1 MEMTL
6 LSITVWFT
14 HFLIASALYFNTL
27 PTNTTSDHTETTQV
41 TPATTKTNHEPKIL
55 INATSFSPPTTTQDS
70 TINMPSEVHTQPN
83 TTPYVTPTEETTS
96 LHQYNSSTSS
106 QNDTMD
112 DGVGN
117 SSNVAVS
124 HRNTSHATV
133 STDFARLTPQNIE
146 TETMS
151 SMSYNDGGRPV
162 QTADTLSDPLNSVST
177 VPWTEKEDD
186 RTKADEGNYETNS
199 TQATFANTKE
209 ESRGTQSTE
218 GSEHREEPNDTAA
231 NTIGVSAATA
241 TARIDWSTSQN
252 LDIPMNTTAQNSTVT
267 DAPEYH
273 TSIDGVSATIH
284 DWSTSQISDIPM
296 NTTAQDP
303 TVTDVPEHHTSI
315 DGVSAT
321 IHDWST
327 SQISDIPM
335 NTTAQDPTV
344 TDVPEHHTSIGGVS
358 AATTTARIHD
368 WSTSQI
374 SDIPMNTT
382 AQDPTVTDVPE
393 HHTSID
399 GVSATIHD
407 WSTSQISDIPMNTT
421 AQDPTVTD
429 APEHHTSIGGVNHS
443 TIQQNR
449 FTNSTAHTGREN
461 ITGTDTPGGTT
472 TYNNN
477 NNSIITDV
485 LTDATTNETNKT
497 DTESNVWPKCLNPE
511 SKSRQS
517 RLVCFITVWALA
529 MTATIFLG
537 ITIFLWVRLT
547 VFKKKM
553 KRREKG
559 GQKGEKESLWADPK
573 ASVQERVE
581 FWYVNGSTMEAD
593 RKQKDRKRQERMKKR
608 GQQLDT
614 EENGLWIQP
623 RVTVDD
629 ITEFWYANRRLKE
642 DRMQDM

>member
-344 TDVPEHHTSIGGVS
+344 TD
-358 AATTTARIHD
+358 
-368 WSTSQI
+368 
-374 SDIPMNTT
+374 
-382 AQDPTVTDVPE
+382 
-393 HHTSID
+393 
-399 GVSATIHD
+399 
-407 WSTSQISDIPMNTT
+407 
-421 AQDPTVTD
+421 

>member
-27 PTNTTSDHTETTQV
+27 PTNTMSDYTETTQV
-41 TPATTKTNHEPKIL
+41 TPATTKTNQVPKIL
-55 INATSFSPPTTTQDS
+55 INATPFSPPITTQDS
-70 TINMPSEVHTQPN
+70 TTNMPSEVHTQPN
-83 TTPYVTPTEETTS
+83 TTPYVTPKEETTS
-96 LHQYNSSTSS
+96 LHQYNSGTSS
-106 QNDTMD
+106 QNDKMD

-124 HRNTSHATV
+124 HRNTSDATV

-218 GSEHREEPNDTAA
+218 GSEHREEPNGTAA

-252 LDIPMNTTAQNSTVT
+252 LDIPMNTTAYTTAQDPTVT
-267 DAPEYH
+267 DAPEHH
-273 TSIDGVSATIH
+273 TSIGGVSARIH

-303 TVTDVPEHHTSI
+303 TVTDT
-315 DGVSAT
+315 
-321 IHDWST
+321 
-327 SQISDIPM
+327 
-335 NTTAQDPTV
+335 
-344 TDVPEHHTSIGGVS
+344 PEHHTSIGGVS

-382 AQDPTVTDVPE
+382 AQDPTVTDAPE
-393 HHTSID
+393 HHTSIG
-399 GVSATIHD
+399 GVSVRIHD

-421 AQDPTVTD
+421 DYTTEQDPTVTD
-429 APEHHTSIGGVNHS
+429 APEYHTSVGGVNHS

-477 NNSIITDV
+477 SSIITDV

-497 DTESNVWPKCLNPE
+497 DTESKVWPKCLNPE

-553 KRREKG
+553 MRREKG

-593 RKQKDRKRQERMKKR
+593 KKQKDRKRQERMKKR
-608 GQQLDT
+608 GQQWDN

-642 DRMQDM
+642 DRTQDM

>member
-14 HFLIASALYFNTL
+14 HFLIASALYLNTL
-27 PTNTTSDHTETTQV
+27 PTNTMSGYTETTQV
-41 TPATTKTNHEPKIL
+41 TPATTKTNQEPKIL
-55 INATSFSPPTTTQDS
+55 INATPFSPPTTTQDS
-70 TINMPSEVHTQPN
+70 TTNMPSEVHTQPN

-96 LHQYNSSTSS
+96 LHQYNSNTSS
-106 QNDTMD
+106 QNDKMD
-112 DGVGN
+112 AGVGN

-151 SMSYNDGGRPV
+151 SMSYSDGGRPV

-218 GSEHREEPNDTAA
+218 GSEHREEPNGTAA
-231 NTIGVSAATA
+231 NTISVSAATA
-241 TARIDWSTSQN
+241 TARIDWSTSHN
-252 LDIPMNTTAQNSTVT
+252 LDIPMNTTA
-267 DAPEYH
+267 Y
-273 TSIDGVSATIH
+273 
-284 DWSTSQISDIPM
+284 
-296 NTTAQDP
+296 TTAQDP
-303 TVTDVPEHHTSI
+303 TVTD
-315 DGVSAT
+315 A
-321 IHDWST
+321 
-327 SQISDIPM
+327 
-335 NTTAQDPTV
+335 
-344 TDVPEHHTSIGGVS
+344 PEHHTSIGGVS

-368 WSTSQI
+368 WSTPQI

-382 AQDPTVTDVPE
+382 AY
-393 HHTSID
+393 
-399 GVSATIHD
+399 
-407 WSTSQISDIPMNTT
+407 TT

-429 APEHHTSIGGVNHS
+429 APEHHTSIGGVSARIHDWSTSQNSDIPMNTTAQDPTVTDEPEHHTSIGGVSAATTTARIHDWSTPQISDISMNTTAYTTAQDPTVTDAPKYHTSVGGVNHS

-477 NNSIITDV
+477 SSIITDV

-497 DTESNVWPKCLNPE
+497 DTESKVWPKCLNPE

-553 KRREKG
+553 RRREKG

-593 RKQKDRKRQERMKKR
+593 KKQKDRKRQERMKKR
-608 GQQLDT
+608 GQQWDN

-642 DRMQDM
+642 DRTQDM

>member
-14 HFLIASALYFNTL
+14 HFLIAQALYLNTL
-27 PTNTTSDHTETTQV
+27 PTNTMSDHTETTQV
-41 TPATTKTNHEPKIL
+41 TPATTKTNQEPKIL
-55 INATSFSPPTTTQDS
+55 INATPFSPPTTTQDS
-70 TINMPSEVHTQPN
+70 TTNLPSEVHTQPN
-83 TTPYVTPTEETTS
+83 TTPYVMSTEETTS
-96 LHQYNSSTSS
+96 LHQFNSSTSS

-133 STDFARLTPQNIE
+133 STDFARLTPQNIK

-151 SMSYNDGGRPV
+151 SVSYNDGGRPV
-162 QTADTLSDPLNSVST
+162 QTAYTLSDPLNSVST

-186 RTKADEGNYETNS
+186 RTKADKGNYETNS
-199 TQATFANTKE
+199 TQATFANMKE

-218 GSEHREEPNDTAA
+218 GSEHREEPYDTAA
-231 NTIGVSAATA
+231 HTIGVSAATA

-252 LDIPMNTTAQNSTVT
+252 LDIPMNTTA
-267 DAPEYH
+267 Y
-273 TSIDGVSATIH
+273 
-284 DWSTSQISDIPM
+284 
-296 NTTAQDP
+296 TTAP
-303 TVTDVPEHHTSI
+303 
-315 DGVSAT
+315 
-321 IHDWST
+321 
-327 SQISDIPM
+327 
-335 NTTAQDPTV
+335 DPTV

-368 WSTSQI
+368 WSTSQ
-374 SDIPMNTT
+374 N
-382 AQDPTVTDVPE
+382 
-393 HHTSID
+393 
-399 GVSATIHD
+399 
-407 WSTSQISDIPMNTT
+407 SDIPMNTT

-429 APEHHTSIGGVNHS
+429 APEYHTSIGGVNHS

-461 ITGTDTPGGTT
+461 ITGTDTPSGTT
-472 TYNNN
+472 TYN

-497 DTESNVWPKCLNPE
+497 DTESKVWPKCLNLNPE
-511 SKSRQS
+511 SQSRQS
-517 RLVCFITVWALA
+517 TLVCFITVWALA

-559 GQKGEKESLWADPK
+559 GLKCEKESLWADPK

-608 GQQLDT
+608 GQQQDN

-629 ITEFWYANRRLKE
+629 ITEFWYANQRLKE
-642 DRMQDM
+642 ERTQDM